1 MSETNAPKLRS
12 ELAPET
18 CWDLT
23 QIYKT
28 DADWEEAF
36 RTLDDLLA
44 AHQACRGHLA
54 DSAEMLK
61 RGLETGDALGL
72 RLETLYSYAHL
83 KSDEDLANG
92 KNAGRRDRIAAR
104 YAKIEGETSWFDPEL
119 LAIPEKRFDELMNDP
134 VLAFYRR
141 TLEDTARQRPH
152 TLSEPEER
160 ILGLASDVFSTGN
173 HAFSKLNDADLRFPH
188 IRDEKGSDVELTH
201 GNYIKFLENPDRR
214 VRQDAFAACYK
225 TYASFANTIAALLD
239 GTVKAGVLEAELRH
253 FPSARAAS
261 LFPDHVP
268 ESMYDGLIEAVRAK
282 LPLLHRYFELRRRV
296 LKLDR
301 LELFDLVTP
310 LVRPAKVLYS
320 WEEGCDLVRQA
331 VKVYGAEYSEALE
344 HAFRD
349 RWIDVYECRGKTSG
363 AYSGGCYRK
372 PPYVLLNYTG
382 TLDSV
387 STLAHELGHSMHSYL
402 SDRAQ
407 EYHYAGYCL
416 FAAEVAST
424 TNELLLN
431 HYLLEHAQDDNF
443 RAYLLTHL
451 LDLIRGT
458 VFRQTQFA
466 EYERDIYAMSE
477 AGEPLTA
484 ESLSDHYY
492 ELNGAYFGPDV
503 VNNEPIRF
511 EWARIPHF
519 HYNFYV
525 YKYATGLSAAAKLS
539 ADIIAG
545 NPAPALR
552 FLKSGDT
559 RDVLDLLRDAGADF
573 ATPEPVNAAMRLFE
587 TSLDQLEAI
596 LLK

>member
-54 DSAEMLK
+54 DSAEALK

-104 YAKIEGETSWFDPEL
+104 YAEIEGETSWFDPEL
-119 LAIPEKRFDELMNDP
+119 LAMPEAHFKELMDDP

-173 HAFSKLNDADLRFPH
+173 HAFCKLNDADLRFPH
-188 IRDEKGSDVELTH
+188 IKDEKGNDVELTH
-201 GNYIKFLENPDRR
+201 GNYIKYLENTDRR

-225 TYASFANTIAALLD
+225 TYSSFANTIAALLD
-239 GTVKAGVLEAELRH
+239 GTVKAGVLEAKLRH

-268 ESMYDGLIEAVRAK
+268 ESMYDGLIDAVRAK

-296 LKLDR
+296 LKLNK

-331 VKVYGAEYSEALE
+331 VKLYGAEYCEALE
-344 HAFRD
+344 HAFKD

-431 HYLLEHAQDDNF
+431 HYLC
-443 RAYLLTHL
+443 Y
-451 LDLIRGT
+451 
-458 VFRQTQFA
+458 
-466 EYERDIYAMSE
+466 IY
-477 AGEPLTA
+477 
-484 ESLSDHYY
+484 
-492 ELNGAYFGPDV
+492 V
-503 VNNEPIRF
+503 
-511 EWARIPHF
+511 
-519 HYNFYV
+519 
-525 YKYATGLSAAAKLS
+525 
-539 ADIIAG
+539 
-545 NPAPALR
+545 
-552 FLKSGDT
+552 
-559 RDVLDLLRDAGADF
+559 
-573 ATPEPVNAAMRLFE
+573 
-587 TSLDQLEAI
+587 
-596 LLK
+596 